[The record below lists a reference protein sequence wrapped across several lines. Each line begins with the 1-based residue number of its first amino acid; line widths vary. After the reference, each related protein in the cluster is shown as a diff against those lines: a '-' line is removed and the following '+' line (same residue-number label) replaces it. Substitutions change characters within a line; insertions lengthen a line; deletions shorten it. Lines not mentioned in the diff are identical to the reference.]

1 MRVLEVIANL
11 AAGGAEKLLVDLCP
25 RFRAMDVQADVYVLN
40 RSGGP
45 FEAKLEE
52 QGTTLLSP
60 LSACPYYLP
69 LHASALREVLLRGA
83 YDVVHSHTT
92 WAQLWTASAV
102 VGLPD
107 RPLLLTTEH
116 NTSNRRRAIPACRTL
131 DRWMYS
137 QYEAVACISEA
148 VAEELT
154 KWLSPRTAQTVV
166 VPNGI
171 DFAEYAAP
179 VAVSKPALYGTTAPV
194 ILCTA
199 SLTPRK
205 DQATLIRAISLV
217 DGVHVFFAGDGPKR
231 DELRKLAE
239 ATNTTDRV
247 HFLGVR
253 TDVRELVGAADLY
266 VQPSLIEGFGIATVE
281 AMAGGLPVIASAVP
295 GLREVV
301 GDGACFFK
309 PGDYL
314 DLANLIESLLRNPVL
329 RRQISGR
336 GRERAKL
343 FDVERTAV
351 RYARLYHE
359 IAGRYQTAAAASDG
373 KHASAS
379 IDESSVASRDPRSTR
394 FGKDNRTTAG
404 RKSQMHR
411 S

>member
-1 MRVLEVIANL
+1 MMRVLEVIANL
-11 AAGGAEKLLVDLCP
+11 AAGGAEKLLVDLCR

-45 FEAKLEE
+45 FEVKLEE
-52 QGTTLLSP
+52 EGTTLLSP
-60 LSACPYYLP
+60 RSAWPYYSP
-69 LHASALREVLLRGA
+69 LHACGLREVLLRGA

-102 VGLPD
+102 RGLPD
-107 RPLLLTTEH
+107 PPILLTTEH
-116 NTSNRRRAIPACRTL
+116 NTSNRRRAIPFCRSL

-154 KWLSPRTAQTVV
+154 KWLSPRVAHTVV

-171 DFAEYAAP
+171 DVAEYAQPAM
-179 VAVSKPALYGTTAPV
+179 VSKCALYGTNAPV

-205 DQATLIRAISLV
+205 DQATLIRAVSLV

-239 ATNTTDRV
+239 EIKIADRV

-266 VQPSLIEGFGIATVE
+266 VQPSLIEGFGIATLE
-281 AMAGGLPVIASAVP
+281 ALAGGLPVIASSVP

-314 DLANLIESLLRNPVL
+314 DLANLINSLLKNPVL
-329 RRQISGR
+329 RCQISDR

-343 FDVERTAV
+343 FDVERTAFQ
-351 RYARLYHE
+351 YARLYHE
-359 IAGRYQTAAAASDG
+359 IAGRYQTAAARSNG
-373 KHASAS
+373 KLASA
-379 IDESSVASRDPRSTR
+379 R
-394 FGKDNRTTAG
+394 
-404 RKSQMHR
+404 
-411 S
+411 